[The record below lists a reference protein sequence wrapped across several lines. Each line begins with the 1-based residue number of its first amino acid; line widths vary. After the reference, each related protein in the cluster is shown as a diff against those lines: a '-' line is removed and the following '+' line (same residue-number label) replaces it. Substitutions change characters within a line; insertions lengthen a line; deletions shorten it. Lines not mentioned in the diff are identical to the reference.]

1 MPITMS
7 RAEYDALIAA
17 GLAADTT
24 EIERLQAI
32 IDETNSITRYRLQIR
47 WQDIGGTRPTHIEL
61 GLGWPTDQ
69 SFLLE
74 LERPI
79 ERADV
84 DTVTSTQAQ
93 NPVSIMV
100 TRDPAGVVG
109 WTLVGDYLFAVNA
122 S

>member
-17 GLAADTT
+17 GLADDTT
-24 EIERLQAI
+24 EIKRLQTI
-32 IDETNSITRYRLQIR
+32 IDGANSIIRYRLQIR
-47 WQDIGGTRPTHIEL
+47 WQDIGGSRPTHIQL

-79 ERADV
+79 ARADV
-84 DTVTSTQAQ
+84 DIVTSTQAQ

-100 TRDPAGVVG
+100 TRDPEGIVA
-109 WTLVGDYLFAVNA
+109 WTLVDSYLFAENA